1 MTEPI
6 IEPTPEPSRRP
17 SSQARIDSNR
27 NNALKSTGPRTQEG
41 KDKSRLN
48 ALKHGLCAITVHVE
62 GESTT
67 LLDERRVAWGREL
80 NPRSLEFDGYM
91 VDTLARDSI
100 KLDRC
105 YYVRQAT
112 LAQLARD
119 AVKAEDEEVRR
130 EAENLLVALCEFQDY
145 CEVAQGRGLG
155 TDWVKQGK
163 PIQPGHAVRRLK
175 QTSIG
180 CKYLLAEWDRLRL
193 TLIDPANW
201 DNTDQGRA
209 INLMGYSSS
218 ARDEVASPLVLPTRA
233 ITAHRDVVKRIELN
247 KKSIVGTDA
256 YKSPADRQ
264 RDLDNLP
271 GLAAKAA
278 AAKLEVEAFMAREE
292 ASIRLTMERLEVE
305 EALSREEATY
315 RARFDGSEKGRLM
328 NRYEGEARRE
338 FNRTAELLMRKR
350 REDAKAAQEVS
361 ETSVAFMSAAA
372 DASKKTVATSRNEA
386 IERVE
391 IVPSGR
397 PEGVRKC
404 RKGGSKRA
412 KSRQKRRKHQH

>member
-1 MTEPI
+1 MSDPN
-6 IEPTPEPSRRP
+6 IEPTPEPARRP

-145 CEVAQGRGLG
+145 CEVARGRGLG

-180 CKYLLAEWDRLRL
+180 CKYLLAEWDRLRP

-209 INLMGYSSS
+209 INLMGYSTS

-233 ITAHRDVVKRIELN
+233 ITAHRDCVKRIELN

-292 ASIRLTMERLEVE
+292 ASIRMTMERLEVE
-305 EALSREEATY
+305 EALSKPEATY

-350 REDAKAAQEVS
+350 REDAKAAQGVS
-361 ETSVAFMSAAA
+361 ETSVAYMKASA
-372 DASKKTVATSRNEA
+372 DASKKTVVTSRNEA

-397 PEGVRKC
+397 PQGVRKC

-412 KSRQKRRKHQH
+412 KSRQKRRKHQR

>member
-1 MTEPI
+1 
-6 IEPTPEPSRRP
+6 
-17 SSQARIDSNR
+17 
-27 NNALKSTGPRTQEG
+27 
-41 KDKSRLN
+41 
-48 ALKHGLCAITVHVE
+48 
-62 GESTT
+62 
-67 LLDERRVAWGREL
+67 
-80 NPRSLEFDGYM
+80 M

-145 CEVAQGRGLG
+145 CEVARGRGLG

-180 CKYLLAEWDRLRL
+180 CKYLLAEWDRLRP

-209 INLMGYSSS
+209 INLMGYSTS

-278 AAKLEVEAFMAREE
+278 AAKLEVEVFLAREE
-292 ASIRLTMERLEVE
+292 ASIRMTMERLEVE
-305 EALSREEATY
+305 EALSKSEATY
-315 RARFDGSEKGRLM
+315 RARFDASEKGRLM

-350 REDAKAAQEVS
+350 HEDPKAAQEVL
-361 ETSVAFMSAAA
+361 ETSVAYMKASA

-397 PEGVRKC
+397 
-404 RKGGSKRA
+404 KRLA
-412 KSRQKRRKHQH
+412 N

>member
-1 MTEPI
+1 MSDPI
-6 IEPTPEPSRRP
+6 IEPTPEPARRP

-67 LLDERRVAWGREL
+67 LLDERREAWGQQL
-80 NPRSLEFDGYM
+80 NPHALPFDGYM

-112 LAQLARD
+112 LAQLGRD

-145 CEVAQGRGLG
+145 CEVARGRGLG

-180 CKYLLAEWDRLRL
+180 CKYLLAEWDRLRP

-209 INLMGYSSS
+209 INLMGYSTS

-305 EALSREEATY
+305 EALSKPEATY

-338 FNRTAELLMRKR
+338 FNRTAELLLKKV
-350 REDAKAAQEVS
+350 REDARSAQSVPG
-361 ETSVAFMSAAA
+361 TQVAFMAASA
-372 DASKKTVATSRNEA
+372 DASKKTVAISRNEA
-386 IERVE
+386 KGSATEE
-391 IVPSGR
+391 ASGF
-397 PEGVRKC
+397 PKVDGPL
-404 RKGGSKRA
+404 RKGRQVRA
-412 KSRQKRRKHQH
+412 QKGPRHRRSDR

>member
-1 MTEPI
+1 MTDPI

-67 LLDERRVAWGREL
+67 LLDERRVAWGKEL
-80 NPRSLEFDGYM
+80 NPRSLEFDGYI

-145 CEVAQGRGLG
+145 CEVARGRGLG

-180 CKYLLAEWDRLRL
+180 CKYLLAEWDRLRP

-209 INLMGYSSS
+209 INLMGYSTS

-247 KKSIVGTDA
+247 KKSIVGTDS

-278 AAKLEVEAFMAREE
+278 AAKLEVEAFLAREE
-292 ASIRLTMERLEVE
+292 ASIRLTMERLEVDE
-305 EALSREEATY
+305 RLSREEATY
-315 RARFDGSEKGRLM
+315 RARFDSSEKGRLM

-338 FNRTAELLMRKR
+338 FNRTAELLMRKG

-361 ETSVAFMSAAA
+361 ETSVAYMKASA

-397 PEGVRKC
+397 AGGVRKC

-412 KSRQKRRKHQH
+412 KSRQKRRKHQR

>member
-1 MTEPI
+1 MSDPI
-6 IEPTPEPSRRP
+6 IEPTPEPARRP
-17 SSQARIDSNR
+17 TSQTRIQANR
-27 NNALKSTGPRTQEG
+27 ANSLHSTGPRTQEG

-48 ALKHGLCAITVHVE
+48 ALKHGLCAVTVHVE

-145 CEVAQGRGLG
+145 CEVARGRGLG

-180 CKYLLAEWDRLRL
+180 CKYLLAEWDRLRP

-209 INLMGYSSS
+209 INLMGYSTS

-278 AAKLEVEAFMAREE
+278 AAKLEVEAFLAREE
-292 ASIRLTMERLEVE
+292 ASIRMTMERLEVDE
-305 EALSREEATY
+305 RLSREEATY
-315 RARFDGSEKGRLM
+315 RARFDSSEKGQLM

-350 REDAKAAQEVS
+350 REDAKAAQEVYQ
-361 ETSVAFMSAAA
+361 TSVAYMKASA
-372 DASKKTVATSRNEA
+372 DASKKTVAISRNEA

-412 KSRQKRRKHQH
+412 KSRQKRRKHQR